1 LSQEDEAF
9 RTRALSGDE
18 VAYLFRDAVDE
29 PRRRWGSKTGVCCVW
44 AICVEGRKVLLPL
57 STATSA
63 SSESGLEG
71 RRDLGTRGLQTP
83 VTITTAGAPGLTKA
97 LAGIGPKALRSRCW
111 LHQLPNLQQQVPPPA
126 WPEVKA

>member
-1 LSQEDEAF
+1 VESVA
-9 RTRALSGDE
+9 ALVWNGWQGCYGISG
-18 VAYLFRDAVDE
+18 RN
-29 PRRRWGSKTGVCCVW
+29 GVEY
-44 AICVEGRKVLLPL
+44 ARKVLLPL
-57 STATSA
+57 STANSE

-111 LHQLPNLQQQVPPPA
+111 LHQLPNLQQKVPPPA